1 MKPIASN
8 MTEIDNIEGEEIAF
22 GISAA
27 NAGWVM
33 RSMADLYSNRE
44 LAVVREY
51 STNARDAM
59 IEAGNGSEPIE
70 VRLPSAM
77 NPYFE
82 VRDFGIGMSE
92 ETLKRVYTQ
101 FGESTKRDSDDFN
114 GMLGFGSKSAMAY
127 TNTFTIEAVKD
138 GIKTIAII
146 SRKEDF
152 RIVLKIVMR
161 DLKTN
166 ERDGVKIQV
175 PVHNWSTFTP
185 IANDFYKYWIPGTV
199 MVNGKIPEWAAGE
212 KIDDNLY
219 YSKGDTSYVVMGNVA
234 YRINNPR
241 VLFPSGMNQFNF
253 VAYVPNGAIE
263 FVPSREDLKYSEHTK
278 RALHALIND
287 LAVKIVSNAEREIKS
302 AKDHAE
308 AFQIWYKW
316 RRIVGQR
323 VDDLVYKGDKLIHN
337 FNIEGY
343 CYDKS
348 SSYSRGATNFIRNY
362 PIEKTNNTIIIT
374 DFVAN
379 LSSAH
384 KAKVKAWM
392 QIKQVTANYIIF
404 TQQDKVVTPWFDPAR
419 VVSWERVK
427 AEAPKAPSVKR
438 PASNNPGRLAGT
450 FDLISRKGRSYEKD
464 VPIVVP
470 PKKLFYIMVVDYN
483 RDQSLARVLDE
494 FNMDDQVV
502 LVGANRKDKFLR
514 NYGHAENIVDYLE
527 SQVNFDGPSLIS
539 KDGDEFMKIDS
550 GNQYRLAR
558 MDEKRV
564 DDPELVRL
572 IKLVK
577 VGQQAYLKD
586 YNRQHRLASLL
597 GKANK
602 FKKYKYDDYNAR
614 KNEPLAKMY
623 PLAMSLSWD
632 SSQSTQS
639 THGYMYVNAVYAARK
654 GGQIV

>member
-1 MKPIASN
+1 MKPIASK

-59 IEAGNGSEPIE
+59 IEAGNGDEPIE
-70 VRLPSAM
+70 VTLPSAM

-82 VRDFGIGMSE
+82 VRDYGIGMSE
-92 ETLKRVYTQ
+92 ETLKLVYTQ

-114 GMLGFGSKSAMAY
+114 GMLGFGSKSAVAY

-161 DLKTN
+161 DLKTTD
-166 ERDGVKIQV
+166 RDGVKIQV
-175 PVHNWSTFTP
+175 PVHNHGTFTP

-199 MVNGKIPEWAAGE
+199 KVNGKIPEWAAGE

-234 YRINNPR
+234 YRINNPTA
-241 VLFPSGMNQFNF
+241 LFPSGMNRFNF

-263 FVPSREDLKYSEHTK
+263 FVPSREDLKYSDHTK
-278 RALHALIND
+278 RALHAIIND
-287 LAVKIVSNAEREIKS
+287 LAVKIVSNAKTEIAA
-302 AKDHAE
+302 AKTHAE
-308 AFQIWYKW
+308 AFQVWYKW
-316 RRIVGQR
+316 RRIVGER

-337 FNIEGY
+337 FNIVGY
-343 CYDKS
+343 SYDKGT
-348 SSYSRGATNFIRNY
+348 YSRGSTNYIKQWA
-362 PIEKTNNTIIIT
+362 IEKTNNTIIIT
-374 DFVAN
+374 NFVAN

-384 KAKVKAWM
+384 KSKVKAWM
-392 QIKQVTANYIIF
+392 NVKNVTGNYIIF
-404 TQQDKVVTPWFDPAR
+404 TQEPKVTTPWFDPAR
-419 VVSWERVK
+419 VVSWEQVK

-438 PASNNPGRLAGT
+438 AASTAPGRLAGT
-450 FDLISRKGRSYEKD
+450 FDLVSRKGRQYEKD
-464 VPIVVP
+464 VPIVTAP
-470 PKKLFYIMVVDYN
+470 QQLFYIMVVDFN
-483 RDQSLARVLDE
+483 RDQSLHRVLDSFDMNDE
-494 FNMDDQVV
+494 VV

-514 NYGHAENIVDYLE
+514 NYPHAVNVVDYLE

-539 KDGDEFMKIDS
+539 KDGKEYLSMANGD
-550 GNQYRLAR
+550 QYRLSR
-558 MDEKRV
+558 MDETKV

-577 VGQQAYLKD
+577 VGQSEYLKA
-586 YNRQHRLASLL
+586 YSKQQRLANLL
-597 GKANK
+597 GKGNK
-602 FKKYKYDDYNAR
+602 FKKHKYDDWNA
-614 KNEPLAKMY
+614 KTSEPLSKAY
-623 PLAMSLSWD
+623 PLAANIGWD
-632 SSQSTQS
+632 ISQRVTNE
-639 THGYMYVNAVYAARK
+639 HGYIYINAAYAARK

>member
-1 MKPIASN
+1 MRPIASN

-22 GISAA
+22 VISAA

-59 IEAGNGSEPIE
+59 IEAGYGDEPIE
-70 VRLPSAM
+70 VTLPSAM

-82 VRDFGIGMSE
+82 VRDYGVGMSE
-92 ETLKRVYTQ
+92 ETLKQVYTQ

-114 GMLGFGSKSAMAY
+114 GMLGFGSKSAVAY

-138 GIKTIAII
+138 GIKTIGVI

-152 RIVLKIVMR
+152 RIILKIVVR
-161 DLKTN
+161 DLKTH
-166 ERDGVKIQV
+166 ERNGVKIQV

-185 IANDFYKYWIPGTV
+185 IANEFYKYWIPGTV
-199 MVNGKIPEWAAGE
+199 KVNGRIPEWAAGE

-234 YRINNPR
+234 YRINNPSA
-241 VLFPSGMNQFNF
+241 LFPRGMNQFSF
-253 VAYVPNGAIE
+253 VSYVPNGAIE

-278 RALHALIND
+278 KALHAIIND
-287 LAVKIVSNAEREIKS
+287 LAVKIVANAENEIKA
-302 AKDHAE
+302 AKTHAE
-308 AFQIWYKW
+308 AFQVWYKW

-323 VDDLVYKGDKLIHN
+323 VDDLVYKGEKLVHN

-343 CYDKS
+343 SYDTS
-348 SSYSRGATNFIRNY
+348 MSRYNTDRIKHY
-362 PIEKTNNTIIIT
+362 PIERTNNTIIIT

-384 KAKVKAWM
+384 KAKVRAWKTVKK
-392 QIKQVTANYIIF
+392 ITAQYIVF
-404 TQQDKVVTPWFDPAR
+404 TQEPKVTTPWFDPSR
-419 VVSWERVK
+419 VVSWEQVK
-427 AEAPKAPSVKR
+427 AEAPKAPSKAR
-438 PASNNPGRLAGT
+438 ATSTAPGRLAGT
-450 FDLISRKGRSYEKD
+450 FDLISRKGREYEKD
-464 VPIVVP
+464 VPLVVA
-470 PKKLFYIMVVDYN
+470 PKKLFYIMVVDFN

-494 FNMDDQVV
+494 FDMDDKVV
-502 LVGANRKDKFLR
+502 LCGANRKDKFLR
-514 NYGHAENIVDYLE
+514 NYPHAINVVDYLE

-539 KDGDEFMKIDS
+539 KDGKEFMSMENSDR
-550 GNQYRLAR
+550 YRLER
-558 MDEKRV
+558 MDPNKV
-564 DDPELVRL
+564 NDPELVRL

-577 VGQQAYLKD
+577 VGQPAYLKD
-586 YNRQHRLASLL
+586 YSAQQRLASLL
-597 GKANK
+597 GKGNK
-602 FKKYKYDDYNAR
+602 FKKHTYGDWNA
-614 KNEPLAKMY
+614 KTNSPLSDEY
-623 PLAMSLSWD
+623 PLATTISWD
-632 SSQSTQS
+632 VSQRKNNE
-639 THGYMYVNAVYAARK
+639 HGYLYLNAVYAARK